1 MPGLT
6 RESKP
11 EAAGFPIEPLMNILS
26 SITEIRDFLSHL
38 SGMTGLTP
46 GLDFGSLIEGAGS
59 AVFFRRDWRSGAPDM
74 HIN

>member
-1 MPGLT
+1 
-6 RESKP
+6 
-11 EAAGFPIEPLMNILS
+11 MNILS
-26 SITEIRDFLSHL
+26 SITEIKDFLSHL